1 MMKILGFGSYSYTL
15 TNVIA
20 RWYCFLDAYSGRPNR
35 DDEHLIVT
43 CKPEIKKKIQ
53 AQEHTYKM

>member
-1 MMKILGFGSYSYTL
+1 MKILGLGSYSHTL
-15 TNVIA
+15 TKVIA

-43 CKPEIKKKIQ
+43 CKQEIKLYFQ